1 MMKNTLAALI
11 ALSVAGTAS
20 AFGNLEYRLN
30 HMPNRDRLPY
40 LTKVL
45 TAMGLTCDVTAA
57 YDMGTLNGDQI
68 YTISCGPDA
77 TEGALILNTTQL
89 PIQVASCDPK
99 TLPEEVACFA
109 PIRVN
114 ERYKI

>member
-30 HMPNRDRLPY
+30 HMEAGAQFPY
-40 LTKVL
+40 LTRMF
-45 TAMGLTCDVTAA
+45 TAMGMKCDVTAA
-57 YDMGTLNGDQI
+57 YDMGTLNGDQLF
-68 YTISCGPDA
+68 TISCGPDG

-99 TLPEEVACFA
+99 GLPEGIACFA
-109 PIRVN
+109 QIRVN